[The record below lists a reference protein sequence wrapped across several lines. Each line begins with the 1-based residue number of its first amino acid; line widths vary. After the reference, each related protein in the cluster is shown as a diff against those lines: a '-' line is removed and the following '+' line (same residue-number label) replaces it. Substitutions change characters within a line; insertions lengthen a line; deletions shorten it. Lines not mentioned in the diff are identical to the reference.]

1 MHIKIKIKC
10 IPQFK
15 KKNVF
20 VRVNCQEFGQNVI
33 FSVINVYNASVTH
46 C

>member
-1 MHIKIKIKC
+1 MKC
-10 IPQFK
+10 IPQF

-33 FSVINVYNASVTH
+33 VSVINVYNASVTH